1 MADLKAKEEELKE
14 ALKKE
19 KEELRNTYDEVR
31 KKLKTE
37 GERLQGELT
46 KEYDNA
52 RKYVEKNPEAGVG
65 VALAG
70 GLLLGFAI
78 AKLFNK

>member
-14 ALKKE
+14 TLE
-19 KEELRNTYDEVR
+19 KEREELKDTYADIR
-31 KKLKTE
+31 KKLKSE
-37 GERLQGELT
+37 GDRLQGELR
-46 KEYDNA
+46 KEYSHA
-52 RKYVEKNPEAGVG
+52 RKYVEKHPETGVG

>member
-14 ALKKE
+14 TLKKE
-19 KEELRNTYDEVR
+19 REELRNTYDDVR
-31 KKLKTE
+31 KRLKTE
-37 GERLQGELT
+37 GERLQGDLR
-46 KEYDNA
+46 KEYDTA

-70 GLLLGFAI
+70 GLLLGFAL
-78 AKLFNK
+78 AKLFSK

>member
-1 MADLKAKEEELKE
+1 MADLKEKEEELKE
-14 ALKKE
+14 TLE
-19 KEELRNTYDEVR
+19 KERKELKNTYADIR
-31 KKLKTE
+31 KKLKSE
-37 GERLQGELT
+37 GDRLQGELQ
-46 KEYDNA
+46 KEYSQA
-52 RKYVEKNPEAGVG
+52 RDYVEKNPETGVG

>member
-14 ALKKE
+14 TLKKE
-19 KEELRNTYDEVR
+19 REELKDTYDDIR
-31 KKLKTE
+31 KRLKTE
-37 GERLQGELT
+37 GDRLQGELQ
-46 KEYDNA
+46 KEYKNA
-52 RKYVEKNPEAGVG
+52 RKYVEKNPETGVG

-78 AKLFNK
+78 AKLFSK

>member
-14 ALKKE
+14 TLE
-19 KEELRNTYDEVR
+19 KERKELKNTYADIR
-31 KKLKTE
+31 KKLKSE
-37 GERLQGELT
+37 GDRLQGELQ
-46 KEYDNA
+46 KEYSNA
-52 RKYVEKNPEAGVG
+52 RKYVEKNPETGVG

-78 AKLFNK
+78 AKLFKD

>member
-14 ALKKE
+14 ALEKE
-19 KEELRNTYDEVR
+19 KKQLKDTYADIR
-31 KKLKTE
+31 KKLKSE
-37 GERLQGELT
+37 GDRLQGELQ
-46 KEYDNA
+46 KEYSQA
-52 RKYVEKNPEAGVG
+52 RKYVEKNPETGVG